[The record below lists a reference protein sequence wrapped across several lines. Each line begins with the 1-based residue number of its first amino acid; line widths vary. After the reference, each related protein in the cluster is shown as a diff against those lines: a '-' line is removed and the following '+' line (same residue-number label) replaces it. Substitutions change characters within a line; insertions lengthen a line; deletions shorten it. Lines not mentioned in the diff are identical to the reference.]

1 MPSLDFIY
9 DITEKLDKEEIEYLV
24 LTIQQGVK
32 QDKVDVFF
40 KISGE
45 SEEVFETSIDR
56 IKEIVSTRDDDEK
69 STPVKPRKRR
79 RKRKKN
85 E

>member
-9 DITEKLDKEEIEYLV
+9 DITEKLDEEEIEYLV
-24 LTIQQGVK
+24 LTIRQGSK

-45 SEEVFETSIDR
+45 SERVFETAIDR
-56 IKEIVSTRDDDEK
+56 IKEIVTTRDDDKK
-69 STPVKPRKRR
+69 STPVKPQKRKQ
-79 RKRKKN
+79 KRKKN

>member
-24 LTIQQGVK
+24 LTIRQGVK
-32 QDKVDVFF
+32 QDKVDAFF

-45 SEEVFETSIDR
+45 AEEVFEASIDR
-56 IKEIVSTRDDDEK
+56 IKEIVTTRDDDEK

-79 RKRKKN
+79 QKRKKN

>member
-24 LTIQQGVK
+24 LTIRQGDK
-32 QDKVDVFF
+32 QDKVDAFF
-40 KISGE
+40 KINAE
-45 SEEVFETSIDR
+45 SEKVFETAIDR
-56 IKEIVSTRDDDEK
+56 IKEIVTTRDDDEK
-69 STPVKPRKRR
+69 SNPVKPPRKK